1 MEELKDIDI
10 AKRLMRTEQSA
21 NKRGIEFDLSFA
33 RLKKILNAKK
43 CFFTGNQL
51 THDNPEDDN
60 YLTLDRIDAS
70 RGYVDDNVVA
80 CGRAFNM
87 RKGELTVEDVKI
99 ISKAL
104 KKRKLI

>member
-1 MEELKDIDI
+1 MREVKDIDI
-10 AKRLMRTEQSA
+10 AKRLLRTQQSA
-21 NKRGIEFDLSFA
+21 DKRGVAFNLSFA
-33 RLKKILNAKK
+33 RLKQVLNAKK

-70 RGYVDDNVVA
+70 KGYVDDNVVA

-99 ISKAL
+99 LVKAL
-104 KKRKLI
+104 KKKKLI